1 MDLNKI
7 YSKINREELKQM
19 VVDMVNIPSPT
30 GQEEQMGRY
39 VSQKLRSIG
48 MEVVWQEV
56 EEGRPN
62 VVGTLRGDGTGPV
75 LEFDGHLD
83 VSFSG
88 NEEFMFG
95 GASAPVAS
103 VRKING
109 EDWIFG
115 VGSFNMKAALAA
127 YISAAKSIIDSGV
140 KLSGNIVISATCG
153 EIEETQV
160 DDFVGKSYRGYGA
173 GARYATSHGLLPDYV
188 VLGEPT
194 GMNLMIGHFGSYW
207 VKLTSR
213 GGTVVHTA
221 WSRGVPNK
229 IEEFTPVIEAV
240 SKWKKEFEEKTKFK
254 GYKGIVNVAA
264 IRGGRPWKG
273 SRTPDSVSMYLD
285 IRYPPDWTAVQV
297 GKEVSALVNRLN
309 REHPDL
315 DLIFEPYSIN
325 PPTEVPEDDFIVKSI
340 KRAHKEVVGK
350 DPSMTYEL
358 WYSNAP
364 SFNALGA
371 KAVNYG
377 PSGGKRLEGLSL
389 SDKDREY
396 INFEDLYNCT
406 KVYANLISQI
416 LAK

>member
-109 EDWIFG
+109 DEWIFG

-140 KLSGNIVISATCG
+140 KLSGNIVISATCCYYIG
-153 EIEETQV
+153 CNIHNCTRFLVVKHPLAE
-160 DDFVGKSYRGYGA
+160 FVEA
-173 GARYATSHGLLPDYV
+173 HQ
-188 VLGEPT
+188 
-194 GMNLMIGHFGSYW
+194 GS
-207 VKLTSR
+207 
-213 GGTVVHTA
+213 
-221 WSRGVPNK
+221 
-229 IEEFTPVIEAV
+229 
-240 SKWKKEFEEKTKFK
+240 
-254 GYKGIVNVAA
+254 
-264 IRGGRPWKG
+264 
-273 SRTPDSVSMYLD
+273 LD
-285 IRYPPDWTAVQV
+285 IKFQCFIY
-297 GKEVSALVNRLN
+297 
-309 REHPDL
+309 DL
-315 DLIFEPYSIN
+315 F
-325 PPTEVPEDDFIVKSI
+325 
-340 KRAHKEVVGK
+340 G
-350 DPSMTYEL
+350 
-358 WYSNAP
+358 
-364 SFNALGA
+364 
-371 KAVNYG
+371 
-377 PSGGKRLEGLSL
+377 
-389 SDKDREY
+389 
-396 INFEDLYNCT
+396 
-406 KVYANLISQI
+406 
-416 LAK
+416 